1 MTVLVGEADLRRSTS
16 EPVRRPD
23 IESQVHHVIESWHGR
38 GSLTIVLHAPGGFG
52 KTTLAD
58 LISTTGSI
66 ISLFP
71 DGVYWIGLGETIDLS
86 SLVAKTNDLSFLLSG
101 TRPDLQDAYLAAQ
114 NLTNTLLGKTALLVL
129 DDAWKL
135 EDVSMFVG
143 GNSTVRLITTRD
155 LRAVPEDCV
164 VIRIPEMTT
173 SESRSLLLS
182 GIPANE
188 DSTDLRPLEQL
199 ARGWPVLLKL
209 LNAHLKEDI
218 QDGLS
223 LHTAADSILSAFRQR
238 GLSAFTSEEVQYRD
252 AVLASILDDSINRLS
267 ADIRRRYLMITAFP
281 DSVDIPTSVLAITWN
296 VTASEAE
303 QICRRLYRASLI
315 QTYIRSESGQ
325 SSVRLHDIVRA
336 ILRNRVGEELASIES
351 EIVGSWRAQ
360 LDIGRRNWWQSLPL
374 DQPYMW
380 RYLGWHLTK
389 AAQWSDYTEL
399 TKDLWFL
406 SRQSVICGR
415 SATEAE
421 LSRALRVNA
430 QVKSLHSF
438 FEDMGHIL
446 DPLEDADDREATL
459 ASWLTI
465 PQWPESTHL
474 AMTEHQGKSDASI
487 EPTDLKHTGG
497 VLRCKTA
504 DFNGEAVVSV
514 SSDRSV
520 ALWAVPSRQR
530 LATFLGHTDWV
541 RACAV
546 DPAGAWIVS
555 GSDDATLRMWD
566 PGSGD
571 CIRVLRGHGGPVR
584 ACAVDPAGAWIVSG
598 SEDATLRMWDPG
610 SGDCIRVLRADGGPV
625 RACAVDP
632 AGAWIVSGSDDATL
646 RMWDPG
652 SGDCIRVLRGHDR
665 PIRDCAVAPDGR
677 TIVSAGGDDRSV
689 RLWDPS
695 QGTERLN
702 LPGHRGWVMA
712 CDIAP
717 SGEWVVSGSVD
728 AAIRFWN
735 PHSGDLIGTIEGEPS
750 MLWDCVKV
758 PNQPLLA
765 VGGVDG
771 RVRLIGVGAA
781 RSSRDIGTHEATVR
795 RVAVGPQGDILAS
808 VSDDGTAVLW
818 DILSNKRIHTLVGHT
833 NGIRSCAFNA
843 DGSKLVT
850 ASHDNTLRTWD
861 VRTGALES
869 VLQGHSSEVTDCSYL
884 GNGKILSVSS
894 DGTLVIWSASGEIM
908 TRLQANE
915 SLTTCSVN
923 PNDPQIVVV
932 GSESHHLTAWNIET
946 GRIISSHSAHK
957 DWITRC
963 TFRPDGHLI
972 ASSSDDHT
980 LRIWDPSKSQLVCAL
995 AVNEPLYSAAW
1006 HDTEPDRLYAVGAGG
1021 VYSFSLV
1028 TMPVETRNAPR
1039 STELVTWRSLTYFS
1053 STARAVQARLRSRS
1067 QSPRGDPISL

>member
-1 MTVLVGEADLRRSTS
+1 MRALASTAEPLRSTTGQGSDRVSCANRTSVTVLVGEADLRRSTS

-571 CIRVLRGHGGPVR
+571 CIRVLRGH
-584 ACAVDPAGAWIVSG
+584 
-598 SEDATLRMWDPG
+598 
-610 SGDCIRVLRADGGPV
+610 
-625 RACAVDP
+625 
-632 AGAWIVSGSDDATL
+632 
-646 RMWDPG
+646 
-652 SGDCIRVLRGHDR
+652 DR

>member
-1 MTVLVGEADLRRSTS
+1 MRALASTAEPLRSTTGQGSDRVSCANRTSVTVLVGEADLRRSTS

-598 SEDATLRMWDPG
+598 S
-610 SGDCIRVLRADGGPV
+610 
-625 RACAVDP
+625 
-632 AGAWIVSGSDDATL
+632 DDATL

>member
-1 MTVLVGEADLRRSTS
+1 MRRSTS

-598 SEDATLRMWDPG
+598 S
-610 SGDCIRVLRADGGPV
+610 
-625 RACAVDP
+625 
-632 AGAWIVSGSDDATL
+632 DDATL

>member
-1 MTVLVGEADLRRSTS
+1 MRRSTS

-571 CIRVLRGHGGPVR
+571 CIRVLRGH
-584 ACAVDPAGAWIVSG
+584 
-598 SEDATLRMWDPG
+598 
-610 SGDCIRVLRADGGPV
+610 
-625 RACAVDP
+625 
-632 AGAWIVSGSDDATL
+632 
-646 RMWDPG
+646 
-652 SGDCIRVLRGHDR
+652 DR